1 MRRKE
6 LEEVLCPSLSWGCP
20 PAMSS
25 CASSR
30 GAATVPWTPHDG
42 STHSHA
48 ACPAASLAAEGKGLV
63 CARQTLPRLSL
74 VCSRMGGEVFP
85 AHPGIG
91 CEFSG
96 TSGWDQADRVPAVC
110 GLGGESCDLT
120 GHYKLGDS

>member
-42 STHSHA
+42 STHGHA
-48 ACPAASLAAEGKGLV
+48 ACPAASLAAEGKALV
-63 CARQTLPRLSL
+63 CARQTLPHLSL
-74 VCSRMGGEVFP
+74 VCSRMGGERSLRIQALGVNLVG
-85 AHPGIG
+85 HQGGI
-91 CEFSG
+91 
-96 TSGWDQADRVPAVC
+96 R
-110 GLGGESCDLT
+110 LT
-120 GHYKLGDS
+120 GCPQCAGWEESPVI